1 MSTLNFNK
9 NSFSLDDHS
18 WASLDGAKLPE
29 KSEENWRYLKWG
41 KLKKIH
47 FHGDFKN
54 KLSHLDDLDLPHLD
68 GYVIVIENGVFND
81 KASHIPANT
90 IGLDF
95 SVTQHHALPEND
107 SYFDVLNTY
116 FVNKSVKIS
125 TASNVEIKDPINIV
139 YVITS
144 SEGLVNTNTK
154 FNLATNSTL
163 TINEFYLSSDE
174 TINGLTNHHCCISIE
189 NKAKLVLNR
198 YQYPNHNFQIC
209 KDVIYQEEESYFTS
223 NNFSSSGILVRND
236 VHVKVNGENCHTEL
250 NGIFAPSSN
259 EFIDNH
265 TLIDHLASN
274 CKSFENY
281 KGLIKSNGIGVFNG
295 KVIVEKDAQKIE
307 AFQQNNNI
315 LIHDDSTVYSKPE
328 LEIYADDVK
337 CSHGSTTGQ
346 FDDEAL
352 FYLRSRGLSQ
362 DSAME
367 YLTLGFVHEILEC
380 FENLNHREFI
390 LKKFLLN

>member
-1 MSTLNFNK
+1 M
-9 NSFSLDDHS
+9 
-18 WASLDGAKLPE
+18 
-29 KSEENWRYLKWG
+29 
-41 KLKKIH
+41 
-47 FHGDFKN
+47 
-54 KLSHLDDLDLPHLD
+54 
-68 GYVIVIENGVFND
+68 
-81 KASHIPANT
+81 
-90 IGLDF
+90 
-95 SVTQHHALPEND
+95 
-107 SYFDVLNTY
+107 
-116 FVNKSVKIS
+116 
-125 TASNVEIKDPINIV
+125 
-139 YVITS
+139 
-144 SEGLVNTNTK
+144 
-154 FNLATNSTL
+154 
-163 TINEFYLSSDE
+163 
-174 TINGLTNHHCCISIE
+174 
-189 NKAKLVLNR
+189 LNR

-209 KDVIYQEEESYFTS
+209 KDVILQEEDSFYTS

-236 VHVKVNGENCHTEL
+236 VRVKVSGENCHTEL
-250 NGIFAPSSN
+250 NGIFTPSSN

-265 TLIDHLASN
+265 TLIDHAAPN

-295 KVIVEKDAQKIE
+295 KVIVEKDAQRIE

-367 YLTLGFVHEILEC
+367 YLTLGFVHEILDC
-380 FENLNHREFI
+380 FKNSNHREFI

>member
-1 MSTLNFNK
+1 M
-9 NSFSLDDHS
+9 
-18 WASLDGAKLPE
+18 
-29 KSEENWRYLKWG
+29 
-41 KLKKIH
+41 
-47 FHGDFKN
+47 
-54 KLSHLDDLDLPHLD
+54 
-68 GYVIVIENGVFND
+68 
-81 KASHIPANT
+81 
-90 IGLDF
+90 
-95 SVTQHHALPEND
+95 
-107 SYFDVLNTY
+107 
-116 FVNKSVKIS
+116 
-125 TASNVEIKDPINIV
+125 
-139 YVITS
+139 
-144 SEGLVNTNTK
+144 
-154 FNLATNSTL
+154 
-163 TINEFYLSSDE
+163 
-174 TINGLTNHHCCISIE
+174 
-189 NKAKLVLNR
+189 LNR

-209 KDVIYQEEESYFTS
+209 KDVILQEEDSYYTS

-236 VHVKVNGENCHTEL
+236 VRVKVSGENCHTEL
-250 NGIFAPSSN
+250 NGIFTPSSN

-265 TLIDHLASN
+265 TLIDHAAPN

-295 KVIVEKDAQKIE
+295 KVIVEKDAQRIE

-367 YLTLGFVHEILEC
+367 YLTLGFVHEILDC
-380 FENLNHREFI
+380 FKNLNHREFI

>member
-9 NSFSLDDHS
+9 DSFSIDNLS
-18 WASLDGAKLPE
+18 WASVDAAKLPE

-41 KLKKIH
+41 KLKKIN

-54 KLSHLDDLDLPHLD
+54 YLSNLDDLDLPQLD
-68 GYVIVIENGVFND
+68 GYTIVIENGVFND
-81 KASHIPANT
+81 KLSHIPAYLD
-90 IGLDF
+90 GLEF
-95 SVTQHHALPEND
+95 SFTKNNSVVKED
-107 SYFDVLNTY
+107 SYFDVLNTC
-116 FVNKSVKIS
+116 FVNKSVNIR
-125 TASNVEIKDPINIV
+125 TVANAIIKEPINIV
-139 YVITS
+139 NVITS
-144 SEGLVNTNTK
+144 SEGFVNTNTH
-154 FNLATNSTL
+154 LYLSTNSSL
-163 TINEFYLSSDE
+163 ILNEFYLASDK
-174 TINGLTNHHCCISIE
+174 TTNGLTNHQCSISIE
-189 NKAKLVLNR
+189 KEAKLVLNR

-209 KDVIYQEEESYFTS
+209 KDVILQEEDSYYTS

-236 VHVKVNGENCHTEL
+236 VRVKVSGENCHTEL
-250 NGIFAPSSN
+250 NGIFTPSSN

-265 TLIDHLASN
+265 TLIDHAAPN

-295 KVIVEKDAQKIE
+295 KVIVEKDAQRIE

-362 DSAME
+362 DAAME
-367 YLTLGFVHEILEC
+367 YLTLGFVHEILDC
-380 FENLNHREFI
+380 FKNSNHREFI

>member
-1 MSTLNFNK
+1 M
-9 NSFSLDDHS
+9 
-18 WASLDGAKLPE
+18 
-29 KSEENWRYLKWG
+29 
-41 KLKKIH
+41 
-47 FHGDFKN
+47 
-54 KLSHLDDLDLPHLD
+54 
-68 GYVIVIENGVFND
+68 
-81 KASHIPANT
+81 
-90 IGLDF
+90 
-95 SVTQHHALPEND
+95 
-107 SYFDVLNTY
+107 
-116 FVNKSVKIS
+116 
-125 TASNVEIKDPINIV
+125 
-139 YVITS
+139 
-144 SEGLVNTNTK
+144 
-154 FNLATNSTL
+154 
-163 TINEFYLSSDE
+163 
-174 TINGLTNHHCCISIE
+174 
-189 NKAKLVLNR
+189 LNR

-209 KDVIYQEEESYFTS
+209 KDVILQEEDSYYTS

-236 VHVKVNGENCHTEL
+236 VRVKVSGENCHTEL
-250 NGIFAPSSN
+250 NGIFTPSSN

-265 TLIDHLASN
+265 TLIDHAAPN

-295 KVIVEKDAQKIE
+295 KVIVEKDAQRIE

-362 DSAME
+362 DAAME
-367 YLTLGFVHEILEC
+367 YLTLGFVHEILDC
-380 FENLNHREFI
+380 FKNSNHREFI

>member
-9 NSFSLDDHS
+9 NSFSVDNFS
-18 WASLDGAKLPE
+18 WESVDAAKLPE

-41 KLKKIH
+41 KLKKIN

-54 KLSHLDDLDLPHLD
+54 HLSNLDDLDLPHLD
-68 GYVIVIENGVFND
+68 GYVIVIENGIFND
-81 KASHIPANT
+81 KASNIPANE

-95 SVTQHHALPEND
+95 SITQNDSSLKHD
-107 SYFDVLNTY
+107 SYFDVLNTC
-116 FVNKSVKIS
+116 FVSKSVNIK
-125 TASNVEIKDPINIV
+125 TAAKVDIKTPINIV
-139 YVITS
+139 NVITS
-144 SEGLVNTNTK
+144 SEGLVNTNTQLHLS
-154 FNLATNSTL
+154 NNSSITL
-163 TINEFYLSSDE
+163 NEFYLSSDK
-174 TINGLTNHHCCISIE
+174 TTNGLTNHQCRISIE
-189 NKAKLVLNR
+189 KEAKLVLNR

-209 KDVIYQEEESYFTS
+209 KDVVLQEEESCFTS
-223 NNFSSSGILVRND
+223 NNFSSSGVLVRND
-236 VHVKVNGENCHTEL
+236 IHVKVNGENCHTEL

-265 TLIDHLASN
+265 TLIDHIAPN

-362 DSAME
+362 DAAME
-367 YLTLGFVHEILEC
+367 YLTLGFVHEIMDC